1 MITRR
6 DLLLGFGAA
15 ALGSLAAPAFSF
27 AEEKKNI
34 PICLQLYSVGGISDD
49 PAKRFAE
56 LAAMGYKG
64 VEYAGFG

>member
-6 DLLLGFGAA
+6 DLLLGTGAF
-15 ALGSLAAPAFSF
+15 ALGSLFAPAFSF

-34 PICLQLYSVGGISDD
+34 PICLQLYSVGGISND

-56 LAAMGYKG
+56 LAAMGY
-64 VEYAGFG
+64 